1 MAAAGWTFLAVFA
14 LLYSLRKISKFLC
27 TGIHPKKN
35 SALFRR
41 TQPAEKAEFPCK
53 IFSSQAKAY
62 RAMGVFSMRVMSHM
76 ARMPST
82 SRGRPA
88 TRPAGLGPYRKFAP
102 SEGSQ

>member
-1 MAAAGWTFLAVFA
+1 MLDFSDRFCTFVLTAQDFKGD
-14 LLYSLRKISKFLC
+14 SGGHSC
-27 TGIHPKKN
+27 KKN
-35 SALFRR
+35 SALSRR
-41 TQPAEKAEFPCK
+41 TQPAEKAEFLCK

-88 TRPAGLGPYRKFAP
+88 TRPDGLGPYRKFAP
-102 SEGSQ
+102 SAGSQ